1 MTSKPDAVVV
11 GAGPNGLA
19 AALRLSAAGL
29 RVQVVERGDRPGGG
43 MRTEEVTLPGFQH
56 DICSA
61 VHPMGVA
68 SPFFREFDWESR
80 GVRMLHPEVAY
91 AHPLD
96 GGRAALAYRSLE
108 QTAAGLGA
116 DGDAYRMLFGE
127 LVEHGTDVIDFF
139 LSSAFRRLPTRSIPA
154 ITRFAL
160 NALPNVSW
168 LARKAFDGDQAQ
180 ALLGGAAAHGMLDLT
195 RPLTA
200 GLGMVLSMLAHHRG
214 WPLPEGGTQKMADAM
229 VTALEQQGGSVEL
242 GHEVTDLREFDGVP
256 AVLLDT
262 SPGAFVAMAGDRM
275 HPGYAR
281 WVTRYKHGPG
291 VFKIDWALSDPVP
304 WTHPDVRRAGTLH
317 VAGTLA
323 ETIAGEAAPAAG
335 RITDKPYVLAVQP
348 TVVDPTR
355 APEGKHVFWAYVHVP
370 HGSTVDMTEQIEA
383 QVERFAPGFRDTIL
397 ARATMTAPQMEQWNP
412 NDVGGDI
419 SNGEASL
426 RQMLARPVPR
436 WNTYR
441 TPIDNVFL
449 ASAATPPGPAVH
461 GMCGDNAARVALKRV
476 FGVRDVPCLKPAAGP
491 SM

>member
-1 MTSKPDAVVV
+1 M
-11 GAGPNGLA
+11 
-19 AALRLSAAGL
+19 
-29 RVQVVERGDRPGGG
+29 
-43 MRTEEVTLPGFQH
+43 
-56 DICSA
+56 
-61 VHPMGVA
+61 
-68 SPFFREFDWESR
+68 
-80 GVRMLHPEVAY
+80 
-91 AHPLD
+91 
-96 GGRAALAYRSLE
+96 
-108 QTAAGLGA
+108 
-116 DGDAYRMLFGE
+116 
-127 LVEHGTDVIDFF
+127 
-139 LSSAFRRLPTRSIPA
+139 
-154 ITRFAL
+154 
-160 NALPNVSW
+160 
-168 LARKAFDGDQAQ
+168 
-180 ALLGGAAAHGMLDLT
+180 
-195 RPLTA
+195 
-200 GLGMVLSMLAHHRG
+200 
-214 WPLPEGGTQKMADAM
+214 
-229 VTALEQQGGSVEL
+229 
-242 GHEVTDLREFDGVP
+242 
-256 AVLLDT
+256 
-262 SPGAFVAMAGDRM
+262 
-275 HPGYAR
+275 
-281 WVTRYKHGPG
+281 
-291 VFKIDWALSDPVP
+291 P

-383 QVERFAPGFRDTIL
+383 QVERFAPGFRDTVL

-476 FGVRDVPCLKPAAGP
+476 FGVREVPPLRPAP
-491 SM
+491 PR